1 MKGKLGWQ
9 AHDGGYQLVV
19 EAFEG
24 LAETYGEVGRWGLGL
39 EEECVRIDSGGQEVK
54 LIEPGGIGDG
64 QVVAD
69 AAKMTETEKGAIP
82 ALAVL
87 FSNPPPKV
95 IGMSEPE

>member
-1 MKGKLGWQ
+1 
-9 AHDGGYQLVV
+9 
-19 EAFEG
+19 
-24 LAETYGEVGRWGLGL
+24 
-39 EEECVRIDSGGQEVK
+39 
-54 LIEPGGIGDG
+54 LIQPNWIGDG

>member
-1 MKGKLGWQ
+1 LLGWQ
-9 AHDGGYQLVV
+9 AHDSGYELVV
-19 EAFEG
+19 EALKGFAEAHGEEG
-24 LAETYGEVGRWGLGL
+24 IRRFAAA
-39 EEECVRIDSGGQEVK
+39 EECVGVDAGGHEVE
-54 LIEPGGIGDG
+54 LIQPNWIGDG